1 MKCSRIG
8 NPGGEGTRLFNI
20 RELKQ
25 QRRRRLRKRQLKSEV
40 ALLHTLLYLFQLVQF
55 VKCWQILLEL
65 NSKTPYQSSGKDK
78 ESPCLV
84 FTSSTKREIRHF
96 HVVVMQRRA
105 KKCTKRREARAKFG
119 LLFQSKPIAFLPFS
133 FTSPSS
139 LLKLPNQE

>member
-40 ALLHTLLYLFQLVQF
+40 ALPQTFSRLFHQVSF
-55 VKCWQILLEL
+55 VKCWQMFLDL
-65 NSKTPYQSSGKDK
+65 NSERLYQSSGKEK
-78 ESPCLV
+78 ESRLV
-84 FTSSTKREIRHF
+84 FTSSTKREIGHF
-96 HVVVMQRRA
+96 HVVVVQRRA
-105 KKCTKRREARAKFG
+105 TKCTKRRDARAKFG
-119 LLFQSKPIAFLPFS
+119 LLCQSKPIAFLPFS

-139 LLKLPNQE
+139 LLKLRNQE